1 MMESQGALMFIV
13 IPTLVPRLIFLRQK
27 KTKKKQQRSMHTS
40 NQLHVTGPF
49 SYKIKEVG

>member
-1 MMESQGALMFIV
+1 MMESQGAFMFIV
-13 IPTLVPRLIFLRQK
+13 ILTPVPRVIFIRQK
-27 KTKKKQQRSMHTS
+27 NKTKQRSMHTS